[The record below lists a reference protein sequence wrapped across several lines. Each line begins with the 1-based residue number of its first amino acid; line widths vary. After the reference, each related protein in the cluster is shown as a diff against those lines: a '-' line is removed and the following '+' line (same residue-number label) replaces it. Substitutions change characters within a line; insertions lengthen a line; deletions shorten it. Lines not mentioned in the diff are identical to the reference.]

1 MPTILSSSLHEI
13 GVTAGSRGAGGAT
26 RGRPPGGLG
35 AVPGRGTPG
44 EAEVAATAGLVA
56 AIAVVFFGPVP
67 LVHLFNSGPG
77 SSSTTLVPATTKP
90 LRAAE
95 IAVVR
100 GGTLTVVNER
110 TGRNVVL
117 ARGGVN
123 KLGSDINTPAFSPDG
138 DWVSYLDQ
146 TGRGEVLH
154 VIAST
159 GGRAITVPG
168 AATYSW
174 SPRRDLLAVSLLGSI
189 ELLSPNGRLLHR
201 WSLLPR
207 GSGTWSGP
215 PVFSPS
221 GDEIAVAKFL
231 VPLGDSL
238 LDLPVAGG
246 PAHTVVPYGRQLCQ
260 LPAGWTADG
269 SRVLSWQDAS
279 CSASIAADGLPLDA
293 VPVSGGHP
301 SVLEAT
307 LPYSSWV
314 VPVSGSQ
321 VIINS
326 GGDRIVSDR
335 KHLVTCDATA
345 SGSCRPLP
353 LPAGVTSLDP
363 ALATGAK
370 ELFEV
375 RVPQSVRANTLSTQG
390 TLWMGTLAGTHER
403 ELTAAGNGVAD
414 PVPVR
419 DGSSV
424 TFVRIGSTGLA
435 TVRVLTVRTGA
446 VRVLAP
452 VDDHLDYGEFQ
463 ASEVLAVW
471 QPPT

>member
-1 MPTILSSSLHEI
+1 MTVNDDYLSSSLHEM
-13 GVTAGSRGAGGAT
+13 GVTAGAGVRAVQLEVVLREGSRRSRRRT
-26 RGRPPGGLG
+26 RRGRF
-35 AVPGRGTPG
+35 
-44 EAEVAATAGLVA
+44 AATVGLAA
-56 AIAVVFFGPVP
+56 AIVVVFLVP
-67 LVHLFNSGPG
+67 IPRLRLFNSGPG
-77 SSSTTLVPATTKP
+77 SSSTTPVPATTRP
-90 LRAAE
+90 SRAAE

-100 GGTLTVVNER
+100 GGVLSVVNES
-110 TGRNVVL
+110 TGRKVVL

-123 KLGSDINTPAFSPDG
+123 TLSSDINTPAFSPDG
-138 DWVSYLDQ
+138 NWVSYLER

-159 GGRAITVPG
+159 GGRTATVPG
-168 AATYSW
+168 VATYAW
-174 SPRRDLLAVSLLGSI
+174 SPRRDLLAVSLSDSI
-189 ELLSPNGRLLHR
+189 ELLSPKGVLLHS
-201 WSLLPR
+201 WSLFPR
-207 GSGTWSGP
+207 GSATWSGP

-221 GDEIAVAKFL
+221 GDEIAVAKSF
-231 VPLGDSL
+231 VPGGSL
-238 LDLPVAGG
+238 LTLPVDGG
-246 PAHTVVPYGRQLCQ
+246 PAHTVVPYGRQFCQ

-293 VPVSGGHP
+293 VPVGGGHR
-301 SVLEAT
+301 SVLEST

-326 GGDRIVSDR
+326 GGDRIVSDG
-335 KHLVTCDATA
+335 KHLDTCDAAT
-345 SGSCRPLP
+345 GSCRPLP

-363 ALATGAK
+363 ALSTGAK

-375 RVPQSVRANTLSTQG
+375 RVPQSVRTNTLPTRG
-390 TLWMGTLAGTHER
+390 TLWVGTLAGTHEE
-403 ELTAAGNGVAD
+403 ELAAAGYGVAD
-414 PVPVR
+414 PAPAR

-424 TFVRIGSTGLA
+424 TFVRIGSTGFA

-446 VRVLAP
+446 VRLLAP
-452 VDDHLDYGEFQ
+452 VDDQSDYGEFQ

-471 QPPT
+471 QPAR